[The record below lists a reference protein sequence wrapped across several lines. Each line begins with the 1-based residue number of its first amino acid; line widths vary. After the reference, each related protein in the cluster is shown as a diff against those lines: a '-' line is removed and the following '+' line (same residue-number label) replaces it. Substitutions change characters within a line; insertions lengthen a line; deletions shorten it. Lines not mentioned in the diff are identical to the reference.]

1 MQFTKSLY
9 LLGIHRL
16 SLNRICKY
24 SEHSWPY
31 LVNNKVTRY
40 CTYDDWWCKTWWRYS
55 HLFQH
60 YSYLLSYTRV
70 LHDMRF
76 NKNTTKDGSSH
87 TATGTV
93 VVTSGTGN
101 NLYTPTTYTQSHMNK
116 NVRYWKNDCHD
127 HVHKYNRNAPLLK
140 VIRTIDKAGMK
151 TKISRMKIK
160 IMNLVASWTQAYI

>member
-40 CTYDDWWCKTWWRYS
+40 CTYDDWWCKKWWRYS

-76 NKNTTKDGSSH
+76 NKNTTKDGNSH

-101 NLYTPTTYTQSHMNK
+101 NLHTPTTHTDKVTWIKMSAIGKMIAMTMYTNITGTLPYL
-116 NVRYWKNDCHD
+116 R
-127 HVHKYNRNAPLLK
+127 L
-140 VIRTIDKAGMK
+140 
-151 TKISRMKIK
+151 
-160 IMNLVASWTQAYI
+160 